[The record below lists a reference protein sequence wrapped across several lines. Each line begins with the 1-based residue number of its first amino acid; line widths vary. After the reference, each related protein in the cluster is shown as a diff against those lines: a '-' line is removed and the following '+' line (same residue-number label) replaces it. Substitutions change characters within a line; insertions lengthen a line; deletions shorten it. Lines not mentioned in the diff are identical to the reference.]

1 MYAQNQK
8 LKQPE
13 NHPFEKK
20 CHVRQL
26 FFPWIGFSG
35 KVAIQSQEEKLKIC
49 PKVWPN
55 KRPRKQR
62 ACEIR
67 TLKPI
72 GFVCTPPA
80 TRKESPL

>member
-49 PKVWPN
+49 LKV
-55 KRPRKQR
+55 
-62 ACEIR
+62 
-67 TLKPI
+67 
-72 GFVCTPPA
+72 
-80 TRKESPL
+80 